1 MSQNLTYDTI
11 STYLKY
17 HISLKK
23 NKRNELSWRTVV
35 EAKRKFPDRKDTCED
50 GEWIE
55 GTHELIRDHMLCA
68 GCFHDCHIGA
78 TNLCDKSFLTLILV
92 ILRELEKL
100 RSKCDRR
107 CGRERRLPG
116 RQWRSPC
123 CQGVVCRLSVC
134 TCWVF
139 VLVLL
144 FLCWQS
150 NWTSFKVPVVT
161 RIQMASS
168 SWRGWSASALAVAMC
183 KLLKL
188 RRIFY
193 PIFRNRPGVFSR
205 VKCFVN
211 WISKVQQEVSEETET
226 ADSAVKFPE

>member
-1 MSQNLTYDTI
+1 MSCPEGQLLRQKENSLTGRTLVRTA
-11 STYLKY
+11 SGLREPT
-17 HISLKK
+17 
-23 NKRNELSWRTVV
+23 SWSAITCCAQVV
-35 EAKRKFPDRKDTCED
+35 
-50 GEWIE
+50 
-55 GTHELIRDHMLCA
+55 
-68 GCFHDCHIGA
+68 FHYCHICA
-78 TNLCDKSFLTLILV
+78 TNLCDKSFLTFILV

-107 CGRERRLPG
+107 CGGERRLPR

-134 TCWVF
+134 ICWVF
-139 VLVLL
+139 VFVFVLL
-144 FLCWQS
+144 FFADNLIEPLF
-150 NWTSFKVPVVT
+150 SFKLPLSNT

-211 WISKVQQEVSEETET
+211 WISKVQQEVSEETDT

>member
-1 MSQNLTYDTI
+1 MSCPEGQLLRQKENSLTGRTLVRTA
-11 STYLKY
+11 SGLREPT
-17 HISLKK
+17 
-23 NKRNELSWRTVV
+23 SWSAITCCAQVV
-35 EAKRKFPDRKDTCED
+35 
-50 GEWIE
+50 
-55 GTHELIRDHMLCA
+55 
-68 GCFHDCHIGA
+68 FHYCHICA

-107 CGRERRLPG
+107 CGGERRLPG

-134 TCWVF
+134 ICWVF

-211 WISKVQQEVSEETET
+211 WISKVQQEVSEKKET